1 MFNFHL
7 LQKEID
13 GMRDMFMGQ
22 LNEVTEKYMKT
33 QQVLEEVQK
42 QRSEY
47 KYFKNVLLLPN
58 LNLVTK

>member
-1 MFNFHL
+1 MFNFYL

-13 GMRDMFMGQ
+13 GMRDMFMGH
-22 LNEVTEKYMKT
+22 LKEVTEKYMKT